1 VQDQAS
7 LPYANDYLDGFFVD
21 VSHFSYFLELS
32 MPTTALSPIDEKL
45 ISAEFLDDPYPLLRQ
60 LQEEDPVYWSESIGG
75 WIVTRYDDIVPTFRD
90 VAHFSN
96 YGRFAKAVEY
106 LPSEDRQKLVPFES
120 HYRQKSLLQSD
131 PPDHTRLRALMVK
144 PFNATSIEAMRPK
157 IKKIVNDVIDSVE
170 QRREM
175 DVIRDLAYPLPF
187 SVLGAIMGLPEEHG
201 DEIKHW
207 ADEILL
213 FQGVNRPPVALLE
226 RSQAA
231 LLAMRSFLTDLVNEK
246 RRHPAD
252 DVISQMV
259 AAEAE
264 GNRLTEQELV
274 YTCVT
279 IMGAGHETTTSL
291 IGNGLYTILSHT
303 EQWRKLRENP
313 SLLTSA
319 IEEMLRYESPVA
331 RQPRVIKDDIE
342 LGGKKLLK
350 GQVAFQMLNAANRD
364 PAYFTDPGSFDIER
378 QNNKHLAFGMGIHF
392 CLGAGL
398 ARIEAQ
404 EVFKAI
410 MERLPNIR
418 LASEKAVWDRHKPNS
433 RMLHT
438 LPVVF

>member
-1 VQDQAS
+1 MPSTS
-7 LPYANDYLDGFFVD
+7 LN
-21 VSHFSYFLELS
+21 
-32 MPTTALSPIDEKL
+32 PIDEQL
-45 ISAEFLDDPYPLLRQ
+45 ISDEFLDDPYPLLRQ

-96 YGRFAKAVEY
+96 YGRFAKTVEY
-106 LPSEDRQKLVPFES
+106 LPAADREKLAPFET

-131 PPDHTRLRALMVK
+131 PPDHTRLRGLMAK
-144 PFNATSIEAMRPK
+144 PFSAISVEAMRPK
-157 IKKIVNDVIDSVE
+157 IRQIVNDVIDSVE
-170 QRREM
+170 SRGQM
-175 DVIRDLAYPLPF
+175 DVIRDLAWPLPF
-187 SVLGAIMGLPEEHG
+187 SVLGTIMGLPDERQ

-252 DVISQMV
+252 DVISQLV
-259 AAEAE
+259 AAEAQ

-291 IGNGLYTILSHT
+291 LGNGLYTILSHP
-303 EQWRKLRENP
+303 EQWRKLCNNP
-313 SLLTSA
+313 SLMTSA

-342 LGGKKLLK
+342 LGGKQLLK

-364 PAYFTDPGSFDIER
+364 PAYFTAPDTFDIER
-378 QNNKHLAFGMGIHF
+378 QNNKHIAFGMGIHF

-398 ARIEAQ
+398 SRTEAQ

-410 MERLPNIR
+410 MERLPNIQ
-418 LASEKAVWDRHKPNS
+418 LVSEKAVWDRHKPNS

-438 LPVVF
+438 LPVAF

>member
-1 VQDQAS
+1 
-7 LPYANDYLDGFFVD
+7 
-21 VSHFSYFLELS
+21 LELF
-32 MPTTALSPIDEKL
+32 MPSTSLNAIDEKL
-45 ISAEFLDDPYPLLRQ
+45 VSDEFLDDPYPLLRQ
-60 LQEEDPVYWSESIGG
+60 LQEEQPVYWSESIGG
-75 WIVTRYDDIVPTFRD
+75 WIVTRYGDIVPTFRD

-106 LPSEDRQKLVPFES
+106 LPPEDRQRLAPFEN

-131 PPDHTRLRALMVK
+131 PPVHTRLRGLMAK
-144 PFNATSIEAMRPK
+144 PFSATSVEAMRPK
-157 IKKIVNDVIDSVE
+157 IRKIVHDVIDSV
-170 QRREM
+170 QPRRHM

-187 SVLGAIMGLPEEHG
+187 SVLGAIMGLPDERQE
-201 DEIKHW
+201 EIKHW

-231 LLAMRSFLTDLVNEK
+231 LLAMRSFLTDLVNQK

-252 DVISQMV
+252 DMISHLV

-274 YTCVT
+274 YTCIT
-279 IMGAGHETTTSL
+279 ILGAGHETTTSL
-291 IGNGLYTILSHT
+291 IGNGLYAILSHPQ
-303 EQWRKLRENP
+303 QWQKLRQNP

-331 RQPRVIKDDIE
+331 RQPRVIKEDVE
-342 LGGKKLLK
+342 LGGQKLLE

-364 PAYFTDPGSFDIER
+364 PAYFTEPDIFNIER
-378 QNNKHLAFGMGIHF
+378 QNNKHIAFGMGIHF

-398 ARIEAQ
+398 ARTEAQ

-410 MERLPNIR
+410 LERLPNIR
-418 LASEKAVWDRHKPNS
+418 LVSEKAAWDRHKPNS
-433 RMLHT
+433 RMLLS
-438 LPVVF
+438 LPVTF

>member
-1 VQDQAS
+1 
-7 LPYANDYLDGFFVD
+7 
-21 VSHFSYFLELS
+21 
-32 MPTTALSPIDEKL
+32 MPTAFLNPIDDLL
-45 ISAEFLDDPYPLLRQ
+45 ISDEFLDDPYPLLRQ
-60 LQEEDPVYWSESIGG
+60 LQMEEPVYWSESIGG

-96 YGRFAKAVEY
+96 YGRFAKTVEY
-106 LPSEDRQKLVPFES
+106 LSPEDRQKLAPFET

-144 PFNATSIEAMRPK
+144 PFNATSVEAMRPK
-157 IKKIVNDVIDSVE
+157 IRKIVDAVIDSVAPRG
-170 QRREM
+170 QM

-187 SVLGAIMGLPEEHG
+187 SVLGSIMGLPDNRQ

-231 LLAMRSFLTDLVNEK
+231 LLAMRTFLFELVNEK
-246 RRHPAD
+246 RRNPGD
-252 DVISQMV
+252 DVISQLV

-279 IMGAGHETTTSL
+279 ILGAGHETTTSL
-291 IGNGLYTILSHT
+291 IGNGLHAILSHPQ
-303 EQWRKLRENP
+303 EWKKLRENP
-313 SLLTSA
+313 ALLSSA

-331 RQPRVIKDDIE
+331 RQPRVIKDDFE

-364 PAYFTDPGSFDIER
+364 PAYFADPDRFNIER
-378 QNNKHLAFGMGIHF
+378 QNNKHIAFGMGIHF

-398 ARIEAQ
+398 ARTEAQ

-410 MERLPNIR
+410 MERLPEIR
-418 LASEKAVWDRHKPNS
+418 LVSEKPTWDRHKPNS
-433 RMLHT
+433 RMLKA

>member
-1 VQDQAS
+1 MPSAS
-7 LPYANDYLDGFFVD
+7 LNK
-21 VSHFSYFLELS
+21 
-32 MPTTALSPIDEKL
+32 IDEKL
-45 ISAEFLDDPYPLLRQ
+45 VSDEFLDDPYPLLRY

-96 YGRFAKAVEY
+96 YGRFAKTVEY
-106 LPSEDRQKLVPFES
+106 LPSEDRQKLAPFET

-131 PPDHTRLRALMVK
+131 PPDHTRLRVLMVK
-144 PFNATSIEAMRPK
+144 PFNATSVEAMRPK
-157 IKKIVNDVIDSVE
+157 IRKILDEVIDSVE
-170 QRREM
+170 SRGQM

-187 SVLGAIMGLPEEHG
+187 SVLGTIMGLPDDRQ

-226 RSQAA
+226 RSQTA

-252 DVISQMV
+252 DVISQLV

-291 IGNGLYTILSHT
+291 IGNGLYTILSHP
-303 EQWRKLRENP
+303 EQWRKLQGNP

-331 RQPRVIKDDIE
+331 RQPRVIKDNVE
-342 LGGKKLLK
+342 LGGKNLLK

-364 PAYFTDPGSFDIER
+364 PAYFAHPHIFNIER
-378 QNNKHLAFGMGIHF
+378 ENNKHIAFGMGIHF

-398 ARIEAQ
+398 ARTEAQ

-410 MERLPNIR
+410 MERLPNIQ
-418 LASEKAVWDRHKPNS
+418 LVSEKAVWDRHKPNS

-438 LPVVF
+438 LPVRF

>member
-1 VQDQAS
+1 MPSTS
-7 LPYANDYLDGFFVD
+7 LN
-21 VSHFSYFLELS
+21 E
-32 MPTTALSPIDEKL
+32 IDEKL
-45 ISAEFLDDPYPLLRQ
+45 ISDEFLDDPYPLLRQ
-60 LQEEDPVYWSESIGG
+60 LQKEDPVYWSESIGG

-96 YGRFAKAVEY
+96 YGRFAKTVEY
-106 LPSEDRQKLVPFES
+106 LPPQHRQKLAPFET

-131 PPDHTRLRALMVK
+131 PPDHTRLRTLMTK
-144 PFNATSIEAMRPK
+144 PFNAINVEAMRPK
-157 IKKIVNDVIDSVE
+157 IRKIVSDVIDSVE
-170 QRREM
+170 PRGRM

-187 SVLGAIMGLPEEHG
+187 SVLGTIMGLPDKRQ

-213 FQGVNRPPVALLE
+213 FQGVNRPPVELLE

-231 LLAMRSFLTDLVNEK
+231 LLAMRSFLFELVSEK
-246 RRHPAD
+246 RRNPGD
-252 DVISQMV
+252 DVISQLV

-291 IGNGLYTILSHT
+291 IGNGLFTILSHP
-303 EQWRKLRENP
+303 EQWQKVRQNP
-313 SLLTSA
+313 SLLGSA

-331 RQPRVIKDDIE
+331 RQPRVIKDDVE
-342 LGGKKLLK
+342 LGGKKLLN

-364 PAYFTDPGSFDIER
+364 PAYFTDPDTFNIER
-378 QNNKHLAFGMGIHF
+378 ANNKHIAFGMGIHF

-398 ARIEAQ
+398 ARTEAQ

-410 MERLPNIR
+410 QDRLPDIR
-418 LASEKAVWDRHKPNS
+418 LASDKPVWDRHKPNS
-433 RMLHT
+433 RMLQT
-438 LPVVF
+438 LPVIF

>member
-1 VQDQAS
+1 MPSTS
-7 LPYANDYLDGFFVD
+7 LNA
-21 VSHFSYFLELS
+21 
-32 MPTTALSPIDEKL
+32 IDEKL
-45 ISAEFLDDPYPLLRQ
+45 VSDEFLDDPYPLLRQ
-60 LQEEDPVYWSESIGG
+60 LQNEDPVYWSESIGG

-96 YGRFAKAVEY
+96 YGRFAKTVEY
-106 LPSEDRQKLVPFES
+106 LPPEDRQRLAPFET

-131 PPDHTRLRALMVK
+131 PPVHTRLRGLMAK
-144 PFNATSIEAMRPK
+144 PFSATNVEAMRPK
-157 IKKIVNDVIDSVE
+157 IRKIVSDVIDSVE
-170 QRREM
+170 PRGEM

-187 SVLGAIMGLPEEHG
+187 SVLGTIMGLPDERQE
-201 DEIKHW
+201 EIKHW

-231 LLAMRSFLTDLVNEK
+231 LLAMRSFLTDLVNQK
-246 RRHPAD
+246 RRQPAD
-252 DVISQMV
+252 DVISQLV

-264 GNRLTEQELV
+264 GNRLSEQELV

-279 IMGAGHETTTSL
+279 ILGAGHETTTSL
-291 IGNGLYTILSHT
+291 IGNGLYTILSHPQ
-303 EQWRKLRENP
+303 QWRKLRENP

-319 IEEMLRYESPVA
+319 IEEMLRFESPVA
-331 RQPRVIKDDIE
+331 RQPRVIQDDVE

-364 PAYFTDPGSFDIER
+364 PAYFTDPDTFNIER
-378 QNNKHLAFGMGIHF
+378 QNNKHIAFGMGIHF

-398 ARIEAQ
+398 ARTEAQ
-404 EVFKAI
+404 EVFNAI
-410 MERLPNIR
+410 LERLPNIK
-418 LASEKAVWDRHKPNS
+418 LTGEKAVWDRHKPNS

-438 LPVVF
+438 LPVSF

>member
-1 VQDQAS
+1 MPNTPLNRIDDR
-7 LPYANDYLDGFFVD
+7 L
-21 VSHFSYFLELS
+21 VS
-32 MPTTALSPIDEKL
+32 D
-45 ISAEFLDDPYPLLRQ
+45 EFLDDPYPLLRQ

-75 WIVTRYDDIVPTFRD
+75 WIVTRYDDVVPTFRD

-96 YGRFAKAVEY
+96 YGRFAKTVEY
-106 LPSEDRQKLVPFES
+106 LPPADRQRLAPFEN

-131 PPDHTRLRALMVK
+131 PPDHTRLRALMTK
-144 PFNATSIEAMRPK
+144 PFSATNIEAMRPK
-157 IKKIVNDVIDSVE
+157 IKKIVNDVLDSVE
-170 QRREM
+170 PRGQM

-187 SVLGAIMGLPEEHG
+187 SVLGTIMGLPDERQN
-201 DEIKHW
+201 EIKHW

-226 RSQAA
+226 RSQTA
-231 LLAMRSFLTDLVNEK
+231 LLAMRTFLTDLVNEK

-291 IGNGLYTILSHT
+291 IGNGLYTILSHP
-303 EQWRKLRENP
+303 EQWRKLRQNP
-313 SLLTSA
+313 SLLNSA
-319 IEEMLRYESPVA
+319 IEEMLRFESPVA

-364 PAYFTDPGSFDIER
+364 PAYFADPDTFNIER

-398 ARIEAQ
+398 ARTEAQ

-410 MERLPNIR
+410 MERLPEIQ
-418 LASEKAVWDRHKPNS
+418 LVSEKAVWDRHKPNS
-433 RMLHT
+433 RMLQT
-438 LPVVF
+438 LPVTF

>member
-1 VQDQAS
+1 
-7 LPYANDYLDGFFVD
+7 
-21 VSHFSYFLELS
+21 
-32 MPTTALSPIDEKL
+32 MPTKSVNLIDQTL
-45 ISAEFLDDPYPLLRQ
+45 VSDEFLDDPYPLLRQ
-60 LQEEDPVYWSESIGG
+60 LQEQEPVYWSETIGG

-96 YGRFAKAVEY
+96 YGRFAKTVEY
-106 LPSEDRQKLVPFES
+106 LPPEDRQKLAPFEI

-144 PFNATSIEAMRPK
+144 PFNAVSIEAMRPK
-157 IKKIVNDVIDSVE
+157 IIKIVNDVIDSVE
-170 QRREM
+170 SRGQM

-187 SVLGAIMGLPEEHG
+187 SVLGVIMGLPG
-201 DEIKHW
+201 DRQEEIKHW

-213 FQGVNRPPVALLE
+213 FQGVNRPTVELLE

-231 LLAMRSFLTDLVNEK
+231 LLAMRSYLKELVDDK
-246 RRHPAD
+246 RQNPAG

-259 AAEAE
+259 RAEAE

-291 IGNGLYTILSHT
+291 IGNGLNTILNHP
-303 EQWRKLRENP
+303 EQWQKLRENP
-313 SLLTSA
+313 SLMTSA

-331 RQPRVIKDDIE
+331 RQPRVIKYDIE
-342 LGGKKLLK
+342 LGGMNLRK

-364 PAYFTDPGSFDIER
+364 PDYFTDPDTFNIER

-398 ARIEAQ
+398 ARTEAQ

-410 MERLPNIR
+410 MERLPDIQ
-418 LASEKAVWDRHKPNS
+418 LASKKAVWDRHKPNS

-438 LPVVF
+438 LPVTF